1 MSTCEPLNYG
11 TPGNGTTPQLLHR
24 TPIYADHIPYQ
35 GGSQSLTDLI
45 CGQID
50 FMSENLPVVYGA
62 LAGDQVRALGVT
74 SGQSIL
80 SMPDLPT
87 LK

>member
-1 MSTCEPLNYG
+1 MNYG

-50 FMSENLPVVYGA
+50 FMSENLPVE
-62 LAGDQVRALGVT
+62 LAGSYHYPMLDQPLGLVTALPALLT
-74 SGQSIL
+74 
-80 SMPDLPT
+80 
-87 LK
+87 